1 MRGYLPISRDAL
13 SAFSERN
20 VLSATHIFV
29 PSEKLASE
37 YGVIDPEEAEYG
49 ALEIARE
56 AAEESGHEFIIAFE
70 LTTHLVSANTEGIP
84 GVLTG
89 TFQLANSDAVAYYLI
104 TGPDDELE
112 WYDVTEVALCLAK
125 VAR

>member
-20 VLSATHIFV
+20 LLSATRIFV

-37 YGVIDPEEAEYG
+37 YGVSDLEEAEYG

-56 AAEESGHEFIIAFE
+56 AAEESGNEYIIAFE
-70 LTTHLVSANTEGIP
+70 LKIGRAHV
-84 GVLTG
+84 
-89 TFQLANSDAVAYYLI
+89 
-104 TGPDDELE
+104 
-112 WYDVTEVALCLAK
+112 
-125 VAR
+125 

>member
-20 VLSATHIFV
+20 LLSATRIFV

-37 YGVIDPEEAEYG
+37 YGVSDLEEAEYG

-56 AAEESGHEFIIAFE
+56 AAEESGYEFIIAFE

-84 GVLTG
+84 GVLDG
-89 TFQLANSDAVAYYLI
+89 TFQLATSDVVAYYLI
-104 TGPDDELE
+104 TGADDELE
-112 WYDVTEVALCLAK
+112 WYDATEVALCLAK